1 MESREILEQ
10 KYQALPPEI
19 KYIVE
24 LLAYSCCP
32 ISKSTLER
40 LELPFEKSKSKR
52 RAIILTLKD
61 YPEIIW
67 PSKNILDSYYVLEPH
82 LSLHLLLQLDKQKRD
97 FKKEIC
103 DTNFFSNST
112 RVPCN
117 SG

>member
-52 RAIILTLKD
+52 RAIILSLKD

-67 PSKNILDSYYVLEPH
+67 PTR
-82 LSLHLLLQLDKQKRD
+82 LLLRAGTSPFPSPLASARQAEAR
-97 FKKEIC
+97 F
-103 DTNFFSNST
+103 
-112 RVPCN
+112 
-117 SG
+117 

>member
-40 LELPFEKSKSKR
+40 GELP
-52 RAIILTLKD
+52 
-61 YPEIIW
+61 W
-67 PSKNILDSYYVLEPH
+67 
-82 LSLHLLLQLDKQKRD
+82 
-97 FKKEIC
+97 
-103 DTNFFSNST
+103 
-112 RVPCN
+112 
-117 SG
+117 